1 MFRSSLLH
9 VVSFQSGGKSDVKK
23 KGGREEN
30 VYKEYLF
37 LFFSFFYGQVVEL
50 AEK

>member
-1 MFRSSLLH
+1 MFRSSALH
-9 VVSFQSGGKSDVKK
+9 VVSFQSGVKSDVKK

-30 VYKEYLF
+30 VYKEWLF
-37 LFFSFFYGQVVEL
+37 LFFSFFYGLVVEL